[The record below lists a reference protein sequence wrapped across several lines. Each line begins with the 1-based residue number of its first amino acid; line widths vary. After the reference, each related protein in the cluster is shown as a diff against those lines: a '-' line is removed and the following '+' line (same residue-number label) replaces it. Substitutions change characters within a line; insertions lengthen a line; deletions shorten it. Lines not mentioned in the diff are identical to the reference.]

1 MQEEKSLKVRMPH
14 LIPVF
19 MPMIV
24 SGAVLNP
31 IIAEH
36 NKGGVQTFV
45 YIIGILSSIT
55 GMLFAFLVGF
65 KARELLVEDSSL
77 VIGKHRIAANDM
89 LSMRVRKT
97 MVQVFATKLRAR
109 SSFVFRD
116 KDLAIG
122 LAVLSNFAAQ
132 NGVKFEQS

>member
-1 MQEEKSLKVRMPH
+1 MTH
-14 LIPVF
+14 LIPAF
-19 MPMIV
+19 FPMIV

-31 IIAEH
+31 IAEH
-36 NKGGVQTFV
+36 NKGGVQAVV

-55 GMLFAFLVGF
+55 GILFAFLVGF
-65 KARELLVEDSSL
+65 KAREFRVEDSSL

-97 MVQVFATKLRAR
+97 MVQVFATKLRNR
-109 SSFVFRD
+109 SSFVLRD

-122 LAVLSNFAAQ
+122 VAVLSNFAAQ